1 MKLKNRK
8 IVEKTFKHCCLCI
21 SWITVLLLGLL
32 LLHVLKEGWQYLD
45 THFLSNFQS
54 RFPHKAGIKAGIW
67 GTCWLILLT
76 ALISVPIGIGS
87 AIFLEEYGVKGRWG
101 KIIEINVANLA
112 GVPSIVYGLLGL
124 AIFVRFFSL
133 GRSLLSGALTLSL
146 LIMPIIIVSA
156 REAIRSVPNAIR
168 MAAFAL
174 GVEKRHVIWGQVLP
188 MALPGIMTGVILS
201 LSRAI
206 GETAPLIIV
215 GALTYVAFIPQSPT
229 DEFTV
234 LPLQIYNWASRPQE
248 EFHSLSASGIIVLLA
263 VMITMNFIAVI
274 IRQRSSK
281 RINL

>member
-1 MKLKNRK
+1 MKLKHREL
-8 IVEKTFKHCCLCI
+8 IESIFKLFCL
-21 SWITVLLLGLL
+21 SVTGITVILLGILL
-32 LLHVLKEGWQYLD
+32 FHILQEGYSYLD
-45 THFLSNFQS
+45 LQFLSDYQS

-76 ALISVPIGIGS
+76 ALFSVPIGICS
-87 AIFLEEYGVKGRWG
+87 AIFLEEYGFKGRWG

-124 AIFVRFFSL
+124 AIFVRFFDL

-146 LIMPIIIVSA
+146 LIMPIIIVAS
-156 REAIRSVPNAIR
+156 REAIRAVPLTIR

-174 GVEKRHVIWGQVLP
+174 GAEKRHVVLGQVLP
-188 MALPGIMTGVILS
+188 MAMPGIMTGVILS

-215 GALTYVAFIPQSPT
+215 GALTYVAFTPESPM

-248 EFHSLSASGIIVLLA
+248 DFHSLAAAGIIVLLA

-274 IRQRSSK
+274 IRHRTDK
-281 RINL
+281 RMNL